1 MMQKNL
7 PQMLT
12 PHEIAAI
19 LQVSYDKALAF
30 VKYSG
35 IDYIKVGR
43 QYRVAEDKL
52 NVFLMKKGCTIID
65 LNEPL

>member
-19 LQVSYDKALAF
+19 LQLSYDKTLAF

-52 NVFLMKKGCTIID
+52 TAFLMKKGRTSVD